1 MEWPDVQALLEHWRE
16 HPPTHELLAAFVGFK
31 PPDPAPVH
39 TDDDGDSLEAQQFVT
54 QHTREEFAA
63 LLAAHGLPH

>member
-31 PPDPAPVH
+31 PPDAAASE
-39 TDDDGDSLEAQQFVT
+39 DDADSLEAQQFVT
-54 QHTREEFAA
+54 QHSRDEFAA